1 MFVDVDSRSRNGRRS
16 HQRASND
23 QKDVHSRRRGAG
35 GGRSGGLAS
44 TRTRA
49 RARNDGVGRRVRPR
63 GAGGS
68 REGQSRVVRGRR
80 RRRRRRVRGNRID
93 RRTRQRAVPRP
104 PPRRPASSL
113 PSPPLDD
120 SRRRDCAFCTDSTR
134 RSCPEATTTCARL
147 PFPSLPSRGSS
158 PRASRLGCPYFF
170 RASIGSTRLV
180 IHHPGPPPSLA
191 QASLDAAAKG
201 LFYADPDD
209 TAAAR
214 AAASRRERA
223 SVAACRL
230 AFCERPSTRRWLATQ
245 ETALF
250 AARLRLGELELE
262 LGATEDETSTVA
274 PPPPRPGHRW
284 VPFERARS
292 LLRRRVVEVAR
303 GWCAVP
309 TDALSVVAV
318 DDADARLRREL
329 EVTARRLEFMRAS
342 RGGGGND
349 CNGSGGGV
357 SPGLEPLLRKLA
369 AWRPGREELDA
380 YLGGVA
386 ARREGDRR
394 DGDARAEALHASTS
408 GGGGGRGWG
417 GSDASAGTG
426 RGVWRRGWRKRRDGG
441 GATAASSLAE
451 DFDFARAGA
460 TADAFNRLPTTAYFT
475 ELGAD
480 AKRVLRALKRG
491 VDGATGRPFP
501 LCMRR
506 HLRDLRADRHLK
518 HDARFQARGPI
529 ISHRFPY
536 DRVRRRELHS

>member
-1 MFVDVDSRSRNGRRS
+1 MRAAPVPLAPVSRI
-16 HQRASND
+16 
-23 QKDVHSRRRGAG
+23 VP
-35 GGRSGGLAS
+35 
-44 TRTRA
+44 A
-49 RARNDGVGRRVRPR
+49 RVA
-63 GAGGS
+63 
-68 REGQSRVVRGRR
+68 SRVPIFLS
-80 RRRRRRVRGNRID
+80 RVD
-93 RRTRQRAVPRP
+93 RFD
-104 PPRRPASSL
+104 ASRH
-113 PSPPLDD
+113 PSP
-120 SRRRDCAFCTDSTR
+120 
-134 RSCPEATTTCARL
+134 RS
-147 PFPSLPSRGSS
+147 
-158 PRASRLGCPYFF
+158 
-170 RASIGSTRLV
+170 
-180 IHHPGPPPSLA
+180 PPVPA

-380 YLGGVA
+380 YLGGGGVA

-408 GGGGGRGWG
+408 GGGGGGGWG

-518 HDARFQARGPI
+518 HDARFQARPI
-529 ISHRFPY
+529 IS
-536 DRVRRRELHS
+536 RVHTGPRTTALAS

>member
-1 MFVDVDSRSRNGRRS
+1 
-16 HQRASND
+16 
-23 QKDVHSRRRGAG
+23 
-35 GGRSGGLAS
+35 
-44 TRTRA
+44 
-49 RARNDGVGRRVRPR
+49 
-63 GAGGS
+63 
-68 REGQSRVVRGRR
+68 
-80 RRRRRRVRGNRID
+80 
-93 RRTRQRAVPRP
+93 
-104 PPRRPASSL
+104 
-113 PSPPLDD
+113 
-120 SRRRDCAFCTDSTR
+120 
-134 RSCPEATTTCARL
+134 
-147 PFPSLPSRGSS
+147 
-158 PRASRLGCPYFF
+158 
-170 RASIGSTRLV
+170 
-180 IHHPGPPPSLA
+180 
-191 QASLDAAAKG
+191 
-201 LFYADPDD
+201 
-209 TAAAR
+209 
-214 AAASRRERA
+214 
-223 SVAACRL
+223 
-230 AFCERPSTRRWLATQ
+230 
-245 ETALF
+245 
-250 AARLRLGELELE
+250 
-262 LGATEDETSTVA
+262 
-274 PPPPRPGHRW
+274 

-380 YLGGVA
+380 YLGGGGVA

-408 GGGGGRGWG
+408 GGGGGGGWG

-518 HDARFQARGPI
+518 HDARFQARPI
-529 ISHRFPY
+529 ISRRSPY
-536 DRVRRRELHS
+536 DRIGVVKLHS